1 MSENEKTE
9 IKYDIKKEI
18 NQLIGKGAFSS
29 VYKGKAS
36 KYRNGKLANDNEI
49 IALKEIPINL
59 DQETLA
65 SISNEIII
73 STKLKN
79 DNIVRMIEWVDIQGK
94 SYIAYEYCNGGDLRK
109 YMDYFKT
116 FDEGLIQTIM
126 SQIVNGLSELFQ
138 KDVVH
143 HDIKPENI
151 LLKLFYNEDNL
162 SPESMKKYQKI
173 KDILKYKEERPNIE
187 ENFFNNN
194 NAQIQQVNN
203 YQTNINNINNNIY
216 PNNPNN
222 INNQGNMNNNNNM
235 NNFMNNNSMYN
246 NMNWNTNINMNM
258 NNNTFNNNNNYLMNA
273 NNNNC
278 QNQLYQKN
286 YYSAN
291 NFNNPAINYNNNLIN
306 QNNFCMNNNNYNNN
320 MNNNTNYMN
329 NNNFMN
335 NNNINNIN
343 NMNNNMN
350 INIDNNMNIN
360 DNMNINNWNN
370 NINNNNFNNINNN
383 NNYMNAISSANN
395 NNEKNFYFKEGDF
408 INILKDST
416 EYKLSDFGLSKLK
429 NEIKKRNLCGSP
441 LYMSPELFKT
451 DSNLT
456 DIENRKLDIWALGVL
471 AYELFFGKR
480 PFEAFSLEELSQMY
494 ERGLYQIDLSC
505 TKEKK
510 ISKEF
515 FLFLNKCLQKDPE
528 KRANVLELKKSDF
541 LNLNVDF
548 LDKMNQTEFKAYLKG
563 TVRTKNNQDGTIF
576 YISINKNYAEE
587 IKKEKNDK

>member
-73 STKLKN
+73 SSRLKN
-79 DNIVRMIEWVDIQGK
+79 DNIVRMIDCVDIRGK

-194 NAQIQQVNN
+194 DA
-203 YQTNINNINNNIY
+203 
-216 PNNPNN
+216 
-222 INNQGNMNNNNNM
+222 
-235 NNFMNNNSMYN
+235 
-246 NMNWNTNINMNM
+246 
-258 NNNTFNNNNNYLMNA
+258 
-273 NNNNC
+273 
-278 QNQLYQKN
+278 
-286 YYSAN
+286 
-291 NFNNPAINYNNNLIN
+291 
-306 QNNFCMNNNNYNNN
+306 
-320 MNNNTNYMN
+320 
-329 NNNFMN
+329 
-335 NNNINNIN
+335 
-343 NMNNNMN
+343 
-350 INIDNNMNIN
+350 
-360 DNMNINNWNN
+360 
-370 NINNNNFNNINNN
+370 
-383 NNYMNAISSANN
+383 
-395 NNEKNFYFKEGDF
+395 
-408 INILKDST
+408 
-416 EYKLSDFGLSKLK
+416 
-429 NEIKKRNLCGSP
+429 
-441 LYMSPELFKT
+441 
-451 DSNLT
+451 
-456 DIENRKLDIWALGVL
+456 
-471 AYELFFGKR
+471 
-480 PFEAFSLEELSQMY
+480 
-494 ERGLYQIDLSC
+494 
-505 TKEKK
+505 
-510 ISKEF
+510 
-515 FLFLNKCLQKDPE
+515 
-528 KRANVLELKKSDF
+528 
-541 LNLNVDF
+541 
-548 LDKMNQTEFKAYLKG
+548 
-563 TVRTKNNQDGTIF
+563 
-576 YISINKNYAEE
+576 
-587 IKKEKNDK
+587 